1 VRFLISSAA
10 RLGRVLF
17 FAAMAT
23 GTAGAQQAS
32 TPPAADSLAFF
43 YKDPQ
48 PARLVEIFSDVQNRA
63 LPWGAYPPLTGLLAA
78 VFKLHPEQID
88 QLVPRVKDVKAAY
101 ALIAAS
107 RLSGQAAKS
116 EALRAKFANIGF
128 DERLNVEF
136 ANLPGRIEDLRIST
150 PTHLDIL
157 WGASFAAGDGRYVVP
172 IIDFFANTA
181 NASEPVA
188 IDIAKTVIEMMGGPK
203 DTIKGLKEKYG
214 EARAR
219 QMVYAATALWAI
231 QSNVRQHEYVRQT
244 TAGYIGGHPGTPAT
258 KALSALTRIK

>member
-1 VRFLISSAA
+1 
-10 RLGRVLF
+10 
-17 FAAMAT
+17 MAH
-23 GTAGAQQAS
+23 AQQAS
-32 TPPAADSLAFF
+32 GPPADSLAFF

-48 PARLVEIFSDVQNRA
+48 PERLVEIFADVQNKA

-88 QLVPRVKDVKAAY
+88 QLAPGVKDVKAAY

-107 RLSGQAAKS
+107 RLSGQSAKS
-116 EALRAKFANIGF
+116 EALRAEFANIGS
-128 DERLNVEF
+128 DERLNFEF
-136 ANLPGRIEDLRIST
+136 ANLPNRIEDLRIAT

-172 IIDFFANTA
+172 IIEFFANTA

-188 IDIAKTVIEMMGGPK
+188 IDIAKIAIEIMGGPK
-203 DTIKGLKEKYG
+203 DTVKGLKEKYG

-231 QSNVRQHEYVRQT
+231 QSNARQHEYVRQT
-244 TAGYIGGHPGTPAT
+244 TAKYIEDHPGTPAT